1 MRPVANFEEELPN
14 GNGVYQKSMSL
25 APGTYRLRILVRDT
39 VTGAQ
44 GVQNMPLVVN

>member
-1 MRPVANFEEELPN
+1 VLFR
-14 GNGVYQKSMSL
+14 S
-25 APGTYRLRILVRDT
+25 RLRILVRDT